1 MLTAEER
8 VEETAGYKIMLT
20 EDMGKIYL
28 MMAEKKLNFCF
39 QNETK
44 YDSIHPLLKYEA
56 ISSHMNKLTY
66 KKSGVNIEEGDRFV
80 DLISPMV
87 KQTFRPEVMTD
98 LGQFSALFRLDMNK
112 YKNPVMVSGTDGV
125 GTKLKIAFLMDK
137 HKTIGIDLV
146 AMCVNDIL
154 TSGAE
159 PLFFLDY
166 FATGI
171 LKPEK
176 AAEVIEGIVEG
187 CKQAGCSLVGGET
200 AEMPGFYKE
209 GEYDLSGFAVG
220 VVDEQRIINGSNI
233 KEGDVLVGL
242 ASSGLHSNGYSLVRK
257 LFVDIKNMDM
267 NAYIEN
273 IGTSLGEELL
283 KPTRIY
289 VKAYNALKE
298 KINVKG
304 MAHITGGGITGNLP
318 RIFPEGVS
326 ASVKEGSWPVPPI
339 FNLIKDLGNVPED
352 DMKRTFNMGIGYA
365 IVVPES
371 ESRNAVSILK
381 NTGFDSYIIGN
392 IVKGGKGIK
401 YV

>member
-1 MLTAEER
+1 
-8 VEETAGYKIMLT
+8 
-20 EDMGKIYL
+20 
-28 MMAEKKLNFCF
+28 
-39 QNETK
+39 
-44 YDSIHPLLKYEA
+44 
-56 ISSHMNKLTY
+56 MNKLTY
-66 KKSGVNIEEGDRFV
+66 KKSGVNIKEGDRFV
-80 DLISPMV
+80 DLISPLV

-98 LGQFSALFRLDMNK
+98 LGQFSALFKLDLNK

-125 GTKLKIAFLMDK
+125 GTKLKIAFLLDK
-137 HKTIGIDLV
+137 HRTIGIDLV

-209 GEYDLSGFAVG
+209 GEYDISGFAVG
-220 VVDEQRIINGSNI
+220 VVEEQRIINGSMI

-242 ASSGLHSNGYSLVRK
+242 ESNGLHSNGYSLVRK
-257 LFVDIKNMDM
+257 LFVDIKKMDM
-267 NAYIEN
+267 NTYIEN

-289 VKAYNALKE
+289 VKAFNALKE
-298 KINVKG
+298 KVNVKG

-339 FNLIKDLGNVPED
+339 FDLIKKMGNVPED
-352 DMKRTFNMGIGYA
+352 DMLRTFNMGIGYV
-365 IVVPES
+365 IVVPEG
-371 ESRNAVSILK
+371 ESKNAVSILK
-381 NTGFDSYIIGN
+381 NAGYDSHIIGN